1 MPEVS
6 HTSLERT
13 LALSVA
19 TVAAGMLA
27 VSVGTDWPL
36 GARIAFVFTTLLCV
50 LALRAVV
57 SARTRQLTQLPARLA
72 APRVALDWAD
82 CHDAT
87 ALGAVVNDFRRVLD
101 ESLAREREIRA
112 SVEDIDR
119 EKSAFLMA
127 VSHELRTP
135 LNAILGFT
143 DVLLQELDGPLT
155 RSQREDLEH
164 VRRAGTYLS
173 NLFRDVIDLAAAS
186 SAQLTV
192 VPRLVALRPLIEEVV
207 TEVDAARAGRPVTV
221 RWHVDAELDTVWADP
236 TRLQQILGNL
246 AHNALKFT
254 AAGNVDVTVRS
265 AGRDEIEIAVRDSG
279 QGIDRGRLQQIF
291 AEFERATDDD
301 PSIEGAGLGLA
312 ITRKLVDLHHGRV
325 EVESEVG
332 KGSLFRVFLPRG
344 PKGSA

>member
-1 MPEVS
+1 
-6 HTSLERT
+6 
-13 LALSVA
+13 
-19 TVAAGMLA
+19 
-27 VSVGTDWPL
+27 
-36 GARIAFVFTTLLCV
+36 
-50 LALRAVV
+50 LRAVV

>member
-1 MPEVS
+1 MPE
-6 HTSLERT
+6 TPIKSLERT

-19 TVAAGMLA
+19 SVALGMLV
-27 VSVGTDWPL
+27 VSVGTDWPI
-36 GARIAFVFTTLLCV
+36 ATRVAFVVTTVVCLV
-50 LALRAVV
+50 VLRAVV
-57 SARTRQLTQLPARLA
+57 SARVRQLLLFPGRIT
-72 APRVALDWAD
+72 APRGPLEWEQS
-82 CHDAT
+82 HDAT
-87 ALGAVVNDFRRVLD
+87 ALGAVLNDFRRVLD

-164 VRRAGTYLS
+164 IRRAGTYLS

-221 RWHVDAELDTVWADP
+221 RWHVDAALDTVWADP

-254 AAGNVDVTVRS
+254 PAGNVDVTVRS
-265 AGRDEIEIAVRDSG
+265 AGVHEIEIAVRDSG
-279 QGIDRGRLQQIF
+279 QGIDRARLEQIF
-291 AEFERATDDD
+291 AEFERANDDD

-344 PKGSA
+344 PGGAK